1 MRAQLEP
8 YGCGTVSLH
17 WECSKLFANTPQ
29 TSGNRTRTKCLSN
42 WYITQAQ
49 DHHIHGQ
56 CTIQTRTLDFHCISL
71 TIQVDPIPQGA
82 KWWVAPRKINHP
94 GGSPPPKSMLK
105 CLSKALPKKE
115 SWICYVYIYIYVC
128 VCVFLLVCVCVCF
141 PVFPEVF
148 PETPRQPRPLP
159 FWDSESPKR
168 FVPSC
173 TWPKLAAA
181 TQGAPKA
188 AWNATSPSWHLT
200 SAEWWETWC
209 LRFFMHK

>member
-1 MRAQLEP
+1 MNPEAKATDIILWISPLVSTTACFIRIHGGLHTDLYIWIYDSSAIESIYMRAQLEP

-82 KWWVAPRKINHP
+82 KWWVAPRKSIIRVVPPPQVHAEMLIK
-94 GGSPPPKSMLK
+94 SPPQEGVMNML
-105 CLSKALPKKE
+105 C
-115 SWICYVYIYIYVC
+115 IYIYICLC
-128 VCVFLLVCVCVCF
+128 VCVFVGVCLCMF
-141 PVFPEVF
+141 PSFPGGLPRNSEA
-148 PETPRQPRPLP
+148 TPPPA
-159 FWDSESPKR
+159 
-168 FVPSC
+168 V
-173 TWPKLAAA
+173 
-181 TQGAPKA
+181 
-188 AWNATSPSWHLT
+188 
-200 SAEWWETWC
+200 
-209 LRFFMHK
+209 LRLRIS